1 MAIRDILRKREKNAR
16 NQMNETVPLQTHNP
30 FATGKEICIEA
41 LVEKLSKLKVSK
53 ITKCDLS
60 MDEKNAIIEYISE
73 REQSSFN
80 RHTLSALMTV
90 WRIPD
95 VYELDL
101 MEETLNSS
109 SKDHGV
115 RKIPKN
121 YFVLSGKIKVFRE
134 DQVKIER

>member
-1 MAIRDILRKREKNAR
+1 
-16 NQMNETVPLQTHNP
+16 
-30 FATGKEICIEA
+30 
-41 LVEKLSKLKVSK
+41 
-53 ITKCDLS
+53 
-60 MDEKNAIIEYISE
+60 
-73 REQSSFN
+73 
-80 RHTLSALMTV
+80 MTV